1 MAAIILTPSSRPWV
15 ANAGLAGRNAPRSAC
30 GDQSVGP
37 SVRGEA
43 PEVRMRSFRRGR
55 YVGLR
60 RVQDDALERIARVV
74 PRRPP
79 QRTPRVGVARLPA
92 QANPRRAEIDI
103 LGVVFVVQPGRS
115 NRRNRARCWAE
126 RRINTTTLSIA
137 ALDGADFVQ
146 HFAAQDV
153 EQHKSRRELDAVGI
167 EPQAP

>member
-1 MAAIILTPSSRPWV
+1 MAAIISTPSSRPWL
-15 ANAGLAGRNAPRSAC
+15 AIAGLAGRNAPRSAC

-43 PEVRMRSFRRGR
+43 PEVRMRSFRRGS

-79 QRTPRVGVARLPA
+79 QRTPRVGIARLPA

-103 LGVVFVVQPGRS
+103 LGVVFVVQSGREELHDVH
-115 NRRNRARCWAE
+115 ARQAAILGQVLDD
-126 RRINTTTLSIA
+126 RTIA
-137 ALDGADFVQ
+137 GVLWHQSDQLRDPV
-146 HFAAQDV
+146 AQLVDLTV
-153 EQHKSRRELDAVGI
+153 SR
-167 EPQAP
+167 